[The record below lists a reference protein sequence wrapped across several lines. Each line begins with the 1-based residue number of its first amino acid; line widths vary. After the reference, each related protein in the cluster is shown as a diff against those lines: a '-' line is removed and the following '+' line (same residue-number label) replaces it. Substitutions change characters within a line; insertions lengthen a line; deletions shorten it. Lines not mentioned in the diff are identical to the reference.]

1 MGIISDL
8 YAFPPE
14 RIAQSDALTGQLIMA
29 HRRLAEL
36 KGVAPLLP
44 NQELLLNTLALQEAK
59 DSAAIIM
66 LTYPYSSSYK
76 GIKPIDHV
84 QYLAIFEHDKLLM

>member
-1 MGIISDL
+1 MGMISDL

-14 RIAQSDALTGQLIMA
+14 RVGQSDALTGQLIMA

-44 NQELLLNTLALQEAK
+44 NHDRLLNAL
-59 DSAAIIM
+59 M
-66 LTYPYSSSYK
+66 L
-76 GIKPIDHV
+76 
-84 QYLAIFEHDKLLM
+84 